1 MDRKNRKMVCW
12 VLITVIGLAFSMF
25 CLLYAAMNP
34 CIYNGDGGVLGALLA
49 GGILGFFVVSGST
62 MCIGLMLC
70 FIEAYRKD

>member
-34 CIYNGDGGVLGALLA
+34 CIYNGHGGVLGALLA

-62 MCIGLMLC
+62 MCIGLLLC